1 MMAVSTAEVVPE
13 AEKVELK
20 SLPPLGK
27 PVAELY
33 KLTPAYISSVLDQI
47 SQSLRVIRKLNEHVE
62 ELNDN
67 LKVTTRFAIDRNTRV
82 LASTNLA
89 SRDIEIEDH
98 SWLSVGIAVDTAG
111 AILSVRFF
119 KEGDFFA
126 LNSNITLKANTL
138 YSFTFETDPGD
149 FINFRLD
156 TALTMKRFIV
166 RHQKRYSGP

>member
-20 SLPPLGK
+20 PKVDK

-67 LKVTTRFAIDRNTRV
+67 LKVTTVFIIDRNTRV

-126 LNSNITLKANTL
+126 LNNSITLKANTL
-138 YSFTFETDPGD
+138 YSFTLETDPGD